1 MRRYRG
7 KLLVIALAA
16 GAVLLPGGAMAL
28 AAQTAPA
35 PAAAP
40 AGLLWEGVASKGTS
54 VFQAL
59 EKSPGSI
66 TVANDPTGQFGPSF
80 RYETWDNNGTKSRCE
95 SRGVSGVNLDA
106 SKLGQTFYVGWK
118 AYWDVQ
124 ITKGAWTSF
133 WQLHW
138 SGAGPGGGPLTVRT
152 IGDGKL
158 AFQVVSADG
167 KSDRNVW
174 TAPLPM
180 RKWDTFVVAF
190 HLARDN
196 SGFYQFWYNGVQQ
209 TFINGSKTYNAPVF
223 KGDHLNLK
231 WGVYRS
237 GRNHGHGVE
246 FVNDPKLGTTYDS
259 VKP

>member
-16 GAVLLPGGAMAL
+16 GAVLLPGGATAL

-138 SGAGPGGGPLTVRT
+138 SGGRT
-152 IGDGKL
+152 GRWP
-158 AFQVVSADG
+158 AD
-167 KSDRNVW
+167 R
-174 TAPLPM
+174 PYH
-180 RKWDTFVVAF
+180 R
-190 HLARDN
+190 
-196 SGFYQFWYNGVQQ
+196 
-209 TFINGSKTYNAPVF
+209 
-223 KGDHLNLK
+223 
-231 WGVYRS
+231 
-237 GRNHGHGVE
+237 
-246 FVNDPKLGTTYDS
+246 
-259 VKP
+259 

>member
-1 MRRYRG
+1 MSVYTWVMRRFRG
-7 KLLVIALAA
+7 KLIVIALAA

-28 AAQTAPA
+28 AAQTA

-66 TVANDPTGQFGPSF
+66 TVANDPTGRFGPSF

-95 SRGVSGVNLDA
+95 SRGVSGVNLD
-106 SKLGQTFYVGWK
+106 SSRIGQTVYVGWK
-118 AYWDVQ
+118 AYWDVA

-152 IGDGKL
+152 VGDGKIY
-158 AFQVVSADG
+158 FQFVSADG
-167 KSDRNVW
+167 GFDRNIW
-174 TAPLPM
+174 SAPLV
-180 RKWDTFVVAF
+180 KGQWLTFVVGF
-190 HLARDN
+190 KLARDG
-196 SGFYQFWYNGVQQ
+196 SGHVELWYNGEQQ
-209 TFINGSKTYNAPVF
+209 RLINGQTQY
-223 KGDHLNLK
+223 
-231 WGVYRS
+231 
-237 GRNHGHGVE
+237 
-246 FVNDPKLGTTYDS
+246 
-259 VKP
+259 